1 MLFKERQLFHRPFK
15 SFAMLR
21 LRVSQGMPLDTNELS
36 SYKEIR
42 QGEGGEV
49 RFWRS
54 NIWDGPLHFPLM
66 SSIIE

>member
-1 MLFKERQLFHRPFK
+1 
-15 SFAMLR
+15 MLR